1 MSEPDQTTPRYLER
15 QWQRAQRYIADEQ
28 FTAARASL
36 EALLA
41 RAPDD
46 IHARLLLSSVC
57 LELGHLRGACEQLV
71 LGSRSLP
78 ADLAAIHRLAYC
90 LHQVGETAAM
100 RQCLDHPAITCSRDG
115 NMLMALA
122 HMQQILGN
130 HEAALALMD
139 RALDLGVDNPDVRYF
154 RSLQLQFHGRM
165 REAEIELE
173 SCLRM
178 GPTYGRAFLA
188 LARMR
193 RQSPENNH
201 LAAIASRLER
211 VTPGSEHHAALEF
224 ARFKELDDL
233 DRREEA
239 WQALTRGN
247 AIMRARV
254 PHDGEREQRQF
265 DMIVELFDQAFAG
278 NVHDGTARDGNPVDG
293 PQPIF
298 VVGMPRSGTTLLERI
313 LGNHSQVASPGE
325 LPDFPKQ
332 LRWAADTH
340 GAALVD
346 EDLLARV
353 GNLDW
358 ALLGRRYLQQSQWRA
373 HGKPYYI
380 DKLPPNFM
388 LAGFI
393 HRALPKARILHMRR
407 DPMDVCFSNWKAL
420 FGESYGY
427 SYDLHSLAAHHR
439 NYQRLMA
446 HWHSVI
452 PHAILDLDYARLV
465 ADPDAVT
472 RQVLAFCELPFESGC
487 SDIARNR
494 NPVSTLSSPQVR
506 QSIHGRALGEWHRY
520 EAYLQPL
527 LSSVTARNG

>member
-1 MSEPDQTTPRYLER
+1 MSEPNKTAPRHPER

-41 RAPDD
+41 RAPGD

-57 LELGHLRGACEQLV
+57 LELGRLRDACQQLV
-71 LGSRSLP
+71 LASQSLP
-78 ADLAAIHRLAYC
+78 DDLAAIHRVAYC
-90 LHQVGETAAM
+90 LHQVGETVAM
-100 RQCLDHPAITCSRDG
+100 RNCLDHPAIARSRDG

-122 HMQQILGN
+122 HLQQVLGD
-130 HEAALALMD
+130 HESALALMD
-139 RALDLGVDNPDVRYF
+139 RALASGIDNPDVRYF

-165 REAEIELE
+165 REAEAELE
-173 SCLRM
+173 SCLQM

-201 LAAIASRLER
+201 LAAIGSRLDR
-211 VTPGSEHHAALEF
+211 VAKGSEHHAALEF

-254 PHDGEREQRQF
+254 THDSEREQRQF
-265 DMIVELFDQAFAG
+265 DMLMNVCDRAFAG
-278 NVHDGTARDGNPVDG
+278 RVQDDVDGDG

-298 VVGMPRSGTTLLERI
+298 IVGMPRSGTTLLERI

-332 LRWAADTH
+332 LRWAADAH

-358 ALLGRRYLQQSQWRA
+358 ALLGKRYLQQSQWRA

-439 NYQRLMA
+439 NYQCLMA

-465 ADPDAVT
+465 ADPDVVT
-472 RQVLAFCELPFESGC
+472 RQVLAFCGLPFESGC

-494 NPVSTLSSPQVR
+494 NPVSTLSSTQVR

-527 LSSVTARNG
+527 LSSVAAGNG